1 MMMAA
6 AVTQWH
12 SSSNDHD
19 TGLCRGMTLAL
30 VGVSTGALLFMRYEQ
45 MKSWTFERKQRRRAK
60 LGCEWTMSYWSV
72 HPKLN

>member
-1 MMMAA
+1 
-6 AVTQWH
+6 
-12 SSSNDHD
+12 
-19 TGLCRGMTLAL
+19 MTLAL
-30 VGVSTGALLFMRYEQ
+30 IGVSTGVLLFMRYEQ